1 MSLQLASAYGS
12 IYTNNKAD
20 DSAKLLVTNRLYI
33 HPSLLELFRHGSVV
47 DQNGI
52 STVEVYIYMYETH
65 NYLHRTVKE

>member
-20 DSAKLLVTNRLYI
+20 DILARNCSDMDPLWIKTEFQQQR
-33 HPSLLELFRHGSVV
+33 
-47 DQNGI
+47 
-52 STVEVYIYMYETH
+52 YIYMYETR